1 MIALLYAVVLSTLY
15 VQLYTGGMQ
24 SLQDILGTKD
34 FDQPPEVGII
44 KTFVR
49 KKFSCD
55 VGVIIQSY
63 SITITTSSASLAGSL
78 RPQIHKLK
86 KELDTNKKIFIR
98 IGR

>member
-1 MIALLYAVVLSTLY
+1 
-15 VQLYTGGMQ
+15 MQ
-24 SLQDILGTKD
+24 SLQDILGKKD
-34 FDQPPEVGII
+34 FDQPLEIDMI

-55 VGVIIQSY
+55 VGVNVQAY

-78 RPQIHKLK
+78 RPHIHKLK
-86 KELDTNKKIFIR
+86 KELDTDKKIFIR

>member
-1 MIALLYAVVLSTLY
+1 
-15 VQLYTGGMQ
+15 MQ

-34 FDQPPEVGII
+34 FDQPIEIDVI

-49 KKFSCD
+49 KKFSSD
-55 VGVIIQSY
+55 VGVTVQSH

-78 RPQIHKLK
+78 RPHVHTLK
-86 KELDTNKKIFIR
+86 KELATDKKIFIR